1 VSDRQHVQT
10 SAPWAAVIGYSR
22 ALRVGNH
29 VFVSGT
35 APVDENGNVMHA
47 RDPFLQARRCCE
59 IITAALRE
67 LGASPEHVVRTRMY
81 VTDATQWTEIGMAHD
96 EAFGRAL
103 PVTTLVE
110 VSGFVDSAMLVE
122 IEAEAI
128 IPA

>member
-1 VSDRQHVQT
+1 MSDRQRVPT

-22 ALRVGNH
+22 AIRVGNQ

-35 APVDENGNVMHA
+35 APVDDDGKVVHVG
-47 RDPFLQARRCCE
+47 DPFLQARRCFE
-59 IITAALRE
+59 IITKALRE

-81 VTDATQWTEIGMAHD
+81 VTDAKQWTEVGMAHD
-96 EAFGRAL
+96 EAFGHAL

-110 VSGFVDSAMLVE
+110 VSRFVDPAMLVE

>member
-1 VSDRQHVQT
+1 MSDRQRVQT
-10 SAPWAAVIGYSR
+10 TAPWAAVIGYSR
-22 ALRVGNH
+22 AIRVGNQ

-35 APVDENGNVMHA
+35 APIDDEGRIVHVG
-47 RDPFLQARRCCE
+47 DPFLQARRCCE

-96 EAFGRAL
+96 EAFGGAL

-110 VSGFVDSAMLVE
+110 VSRFVDPAMLVE
-122 IEAEAI
+122 VEAEAI